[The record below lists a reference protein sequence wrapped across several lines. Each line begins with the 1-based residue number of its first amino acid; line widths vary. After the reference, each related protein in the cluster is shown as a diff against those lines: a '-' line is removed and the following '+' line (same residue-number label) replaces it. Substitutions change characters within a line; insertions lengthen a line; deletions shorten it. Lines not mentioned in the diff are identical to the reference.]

1 MRIAVPASFLASL
14 ADQTEALKAEGLFKQ
29 ERLIAG
35 PQQAAIDVKTNGDT
49 KEVLNLCANNYLGLA
64 NHPEVIAAA
73 HKALDEY
80 GYGMA
85 SVRFICGT
93 QTIHKTL
100 EERNQ
105 RLPRHRRYDPLIR
118 PASTPTA
125 ASSRRCSGPRTRSS
139 PTR

>member
-1 MRIAVPASFLASL
+1 VAGIGIGPDSRYNFRPTKTTRNSRARASYLESL
-14 ADQTEALKAEGLFKQ
+14 GKQTEALKSEGLFKQ

-35 PQQAAIDVKTNGDT
+35 PQQAAINVRSNGDT
-49 KEVLNLCANNYLGLA
+49 TEVLNLCANNYLGLA

-93 QTIHKTL
+93 QTVHKAL
-100 EERNQ
+100 EEGHQ
-105 RLPRHRRYDPLIR
+105 
-118 PASTPTA
+118 
-125 ASSRRCSGPRTRSS
+125 
-139 PTR
+139 